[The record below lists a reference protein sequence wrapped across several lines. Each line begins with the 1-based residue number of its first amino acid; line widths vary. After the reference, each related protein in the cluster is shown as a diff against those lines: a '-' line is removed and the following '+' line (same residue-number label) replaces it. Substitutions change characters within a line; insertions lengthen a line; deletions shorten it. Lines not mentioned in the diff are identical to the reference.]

1 MLKSS
6 GLKPTV
12 SGGSA
17 VEEIFGVLPLVM
29 NAGSTTGRSKSLSSS
44 TVHLL
49 LQLQSDRKFLETEE
63 VRKNVK
69 MKI

>member
-1 MLKSS
+1 MLKSG

-12 SGGSA
+12 TGGGA
-17 VEEIFGVLPLVM
+17 VEEILGVLPLVM
-29 NAGSTTGRSKSLSSS
+29 NAGGTTARSKSLSSS

-63 VRKNVK
+63 VRK
-69 MKI
+69 M